1 MAFTAIQ
8 ICSNA
13 LVRLGANP
21 IQSFDEGTDIATIC
35 DSIYTMK
42 KDYMLAM
49 YPWRFT
55 KKFAQLSRST
65 TTPTAQWSYQFV
77 LPADRATSG
86 FAAVYTSA
94 TAGAVPIQDY
104 TIIGN
109 RLMSNCPELYVE
121 YQAIVDE
128 SLWAPYFVELMIHV
142 MMDEMCFAVTDNVGL
157 KTSIEY
163 KTYGIPSE
171 YGVGGLLGRAMGLD
185 SRDNPTTMVLDS
197 ILLEARF
204 GAA

>member
-35 DSIYTMK
+35 DSIYTSK
-42 KDYMLAM
+42 KEYMLAV

-55 KKFAQLSRST
+55 KKFVQLSRNT
-65 TTPTAQWSYQFV
+65 ATPTAQWSYQFT
-77 LPADRATSG
+77 LPADRIMAG

-94 TAGAVPIQDY
+94 TVGSVPIQDY
-104 TIIGN
+104 TIVGN
-109 RLMSNCPELYVE
+109 KLMSNCDTLYVE
-121 YQAIVDE
+121 YQAMVDE
-128 SLWAPYFVELMIHV
+128 SLWAPHFVELMITV
-142 MMDEMCFAVTDNVGL
+142 MMDEVCFAVTDNVGL
-157 KTSIEY
+157 KQTIET
-163 KTYGIPSE
+163 KLYGIPSE
-171 YGVGGLLGRAMGLD
+171 FGVGGLFGRAMSLD

-197 ILLEARF
+197 VLLEARF